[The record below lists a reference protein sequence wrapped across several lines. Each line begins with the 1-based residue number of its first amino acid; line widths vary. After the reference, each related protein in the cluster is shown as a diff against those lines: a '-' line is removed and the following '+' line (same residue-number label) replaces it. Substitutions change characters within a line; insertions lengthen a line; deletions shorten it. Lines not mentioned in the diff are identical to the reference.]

1 MTRNDS
7 SEVMKEQL
15 KRGYLKLAI
24 LYTLLSGPAHG
35 YEMIKRINRST
46 LGLLSPSAG
55 SLYPSLRELEKD
67 GFIVGE
73 WRGDKRRVKVY
84 TITEKGKEV
93 FKEVI
98 EKHFSLAS
106 AIRKWLFENI
116 APLHTVGDYEASPE
130 IIQRAL
136 KIILLGEK
144 ATPKEKIEFLKDF
157 RASLKRISD
166 LINNLISN
174 IDGRI
179 RELEVE
185 LGKGGRK
192 DYNQPSK

>member
-1 MTRNDS
+1 
-7 SEVMKEQL
+7 
-15 KRGYLKLAI
+15 
-24 LYTLLSGPAHG
+24 
-35 YEMIKRINRST
+35 T